1 MSRQGASDRVRR
13 LLSLA
18 PWVAAQADGAPI
30 DDVCRRFEIS
40 RKVLLADL
48 DSLMMVGLPPYTPDT
63 YVDVVVDD
71 DRVWITPQWF
81 DRPLRLTPEQA
92 LALVAAGRS
101 LLGVPGAD
109 PEGPLARGL
118 DKLAAALDVDPAAIE
133 VDLGD
138 ADAVV
143 LRELGRACRE
153 RCAVRLDYY
162 AYGRDERGDRVVEPW
177 AVFNDQGNW
186 YLQGWCREAEGERVF
201 RVDRVHG
208 VEVLEDEPI
217 DPPADPPSLAVF
229 SPGPMTPE
237 VTLELAPGAAW
248 VIEQYPTV
256 AVEALETGW
265 FRVTLAVTARPW
277 LERLLLRLGPAARVA
292 AAPDGFA
299 GLRAEAA
306 QRVLARYRA

>member
-18 PWVAAQADGAPI
+18 PWVAAHADGVPI
-30 DDVCRRFEIS
+30 ADVCSRFEIS

-48 DSLMMVGLPPYTPDT
+48 DSLMMVGLPPFTPDT

-92 LALVAAGRS
+92 LVLVAAGRS

-118 DKLAAALDVDPAAIE
+118 EKLAAALGVDPAAVE

-138 ADAVV
+138 ADAAV
-143 LRELGRACRE
+143 LAELGRACRE
-153 RCAVRLDYY
+153 RRAVRLDYY
-162 AYGRDERGDRVVEPW
+162 AFGRDQRGTRVVEPW

-201 RVDRVHG
+201 RVDRVQG
-208 VEVLEDEPI
+208 VEVLEHEPI
-217 DPPADPPSLAVF
+217 DPPAEPPSMAVF
-229 SPGPMTPE
+229 SPGPMTPQ

-248 VIEQYPTV
+248 VVEQYPMV
-256 AVEALETGW
+256 AVEALDSGW
-265 FRVTLAVTARPW
+265 VRVTVSVTARPW
-277 LERLLLRLGPAARVA
+277 LERLLLRLGPAVRIVA
-292 AAPDGFA
+292 EPDEFV
-299 GLRAEAA
+299 GLRAAA
-306 QRVLARYRA
+306 AARVLARYRG